1 MCVVSRLPVM
11 VILFIALLAG
21 CGYHTPGSS
30 DSWVGGDARV
40 LYLQL
45 FENQTTEP
53 YLENYITD
61 ALVAELS
68 RSRLVE
74 LTEDPAR
81 ADVQL
86 VGEVKD
92 FSSSARGYGTSDQI
106 TDYLATMK
114 VSVRL
119 LDKGTNEI
127 LWQGNLQRSEDY
139 LATVNKNQQLEGERL
154 ASLQV
159 SKRLAEDIYSRLL
172 NSF

>member
-1 MCVVSRLPVM
+1 MRIVSISPVIA
-11 VILFIALLAG
+11 ILFMILLTG

-30 DSWVGGDARV
+30 DSWVGGDARI

-61 ALVAELS
+61 ALVAELAK
-68 RSRLVE
+68 SRLVE
-74 LTEDPAR
+74 LTENPALAEVR
-81 ADVQL
+81 L

-92 FSSSARGYGTSDQI
+92 FRSSARAYGTSDQI

-119 LDKGTNEI
+119 LDNESNEI
-127 LWQGNLQRSEDY
+127 LWQGDLKRSEDY
-139 LATVNKNQQLEGERL
+139 LATVNKNLQLEGERQ
-154 ASLQV
+154 AARQT
-159 SKRLAEDIYSRLL
+159 SKRLAEDIYSNLL

>member
-1 MCVVSRLPVM
+1 MRVVSILPAIA
-11 VILFIALLAG
+11 ILFIALIAG

-30 DSWVGGDARV
+30 DSWVGGDARI

-86 VGEVKD
+86 IGVVKD
-92 FSSSARGYGTSDQI
+92 FSSSARGYGTTDQI

-114 VSVRL
+114 VSVQL
-119 LDKGTNEI
+119 LDKESDEI
-127 LWQGNLQRSEDY
+127 LWQGSLQRSGEY
-139 LATVNKNQQLEGERL
+139 PATVNKNLQLEGARL
-154 ASLQV
+154 ASIQV
-159 SKRLAEDIYSRLL
+159 SKRLAEDIYSQLL

>member
-1 MCVVSRLPVM
+1 M
-11 VILFIALLAG
+11 
-21 CGYHTPGSS
+21 
-30 DSWVGGDARV
+30 
-40 LYLQL
+40 
-45 FENQTTEP
+45 
-53 YLENYITD
+53 
-61 ALVAELS
+61 
-68 RSRLVE
+68 
-74 LTEDPAR
+74 
-81 ADVQL
+81 QL

-92 FSSSARGYGTSDQI
+92 FSSSARGYGTTDQI

-139 LATVNKNQQLEGERL
+139 LATVNKNLQLEGERL